1 MTLTHDPDC
10 ARARKSLQA
19 LAGGP
24 GPVLGTKHPPPPP
37 LAPSCSPLVGSP
49 RGGCGISLS
58 VAISYASMLS
68 LLHTWSFFVV
78 ANVVSF
84 EKPAAPAWAPVVCG
98 GVVRSASG
106 SGFRHTP
113 LVAAKYNRR
122 NRTVGISRCRTALPL
137 TSPPRSQRR
146 PTPPRLPASTNH
158 PQRQQAWPLPPYH
171 ANRWP

>member
-24 GPVLGTKHPPPPP
+24 GPVLGTKHPPPSPP
-37 LAPSCSPLVGSP
+37 AARPLSDLLG
-49 RGGCGISLS
+49 GGCGISLS

-84 EKPAAPAWAPVVCG
+84 E
-98 GVVRSASG
+98 
-106 SGFRHTP
+106 
-113 LVAAKYNRR
+113 N
-122 NRTVGISRCRTALPL
+122 
-137 TSPPRSQRR
+137 QRR
-146 PTPPRLPASTNH
+146 LHGRLWRSGA
-158 PQRQQAWPLPPYH
+158 QRQRIRVQAHTTSSSEIQPAEQNSW
-171 ANRWP
+171 NI